1 MSTPKQLLCAVT
13 VAVCGFSGAA
23 FAQQQQQILVQ
34 PAPTVVAP
42 APMVVAPAPTVYAP
56 AQVVVTPQ
64 PAPVVVYQPG
74 SVTVKEVPSTT
85 RRDGSSLAEDK
96 GP

>member
-1 MSTPKQLLCAVT
+1 MSNSKTLLCAVT

-23 FAQQQQQILVQ
+23 LAQQVIMQ
-34 PAPTVVAP
+34 PAPV
-42 APMVVAPAPTVYAP
+42 VVAPAPTVYAP
-56 AQVVVTPQ
+56 TTSTTTPPVVVAPQ

-74 SVTVKEVPSTT
+74 SVIVKEVPATT

>member
-1 MSTPKQLLCAVT
+1 MSTSKQLLCAVT

-23 FAQQQQQILVQ
+23 LAQQQIIMQ
-34 PAPTVVAP
+34 PAPMVVQQAP
-42 APMVVAPAPTVYAP
+42 VVVAPAPTVYAP
-56 AQVVVTPQ
+56 AQVVVQPA

-74 SVTVKEVPSTT
+74 SVIVKEVPATT
-85 RRDGSSLAEDK
+85 RRDGTSLAEDK